1 MGGSDDPSNLISLT
15 VEEHAN
21 AHKKLWEQHGLWQD
35 WCAWQSLS
43 GQISNQEAIRY
54 AQRMGQLGRPRT
66 EKQLA
71 AVKLNLVKAHQANI
85 GAKRSEESRLR
96 MSVSHLGHVPW
107 NKGRKMTEDEKRNR
121 IDPKTG
127 RFKSLS

>member
-1 MGGSDDPSNLISLT
+1 MGGSNDPSNLITLT
-15 VEEHAN
+15 ITEHAE

-43 GQISNQEAIRY
+43 GQITNQEAIRY

-71 AVKLNLVKAHQANI
+71 AVKLNLEKARQANI

-96 MSVSHLGHVPW
+96 MSVSHLGHTPW
-107 NKGRKMTEDEKRNR
+107 NKGRKMTEEEKQKR
-121 IDPKTG
+121 IDPSTG
-127 RFKSLS
+127 RFKSL